1 MAKSIIGLD
10 IGTNN
15 VKAVELVESGKE
27 IILKHVGYAQIE
39 AIPDLTNEEERHKA
53 LVKAIQAV
61 LPKSGL
67 KTKKVVTALN
77 GKLVINRIISLPKGP
92 VMRLAREEV
101 KKMIIAEIEAEIPFP
116 VEEAAVD
123 YYTLDD
129 PATTKEEKIR
139 ISVVV
144 VPKSEIDKNIALM
157 REIGLEQE
165 AIDVVSF
172 ALMRGITVLKPRLN
186 VETTGIIEL
195 GAATTEVVVT
205 KGSDMLFT
213 RNVPLGGN
221 LLTRVI
227 QDILNLDY
235 EKAENSKIKEGLP
248 PTVTPQFERIA
259 TEIRNSLSYFQL
271 QEHKKID
278 LAFVCGGGSKLRQ
291 VLQFLKEKIDIPLEI
306 ANPPLENV
314 KNEMK
319 NIPVGLL
326 EEIGPSLI
334 TAIGLAMKAKKNEK
348 RFNLLPDNMRKEGV
362 SFKIYYLGAGIITAA
377 IILLLYLLLS
387 FKTKQ
392 QENKIA
398 DMKKALSNVQYI
410 VERTQES
417 AQTLAEVT
425 KLEGILK
432 DIYIITP
439 PLAQVLEEL
448 VVSMPATVWLREV
461 IISGDTPEAAA
472 ITAKTAKDAKGAKK
486 KAGPPPNLELNVVGL
501 ATKSAGVADF
511 MVNLKQWPHFSACE
525 LTGAKL
531 AAIGTEQGV
540 SWTIK
545 CKLLTPVAEKDK
557 KPEAKK

>member
-27 IILKHVGYAQIE
+27 IILKHVGFARIE
-39 AIPDLTNEEERHKA
+39 AIPDLTNEEDRHKA
-53 LVKAIQAV
+53 LLKAIREA
-61 LPKSGL
+61 LPKSSL

-116 VEEAAVD
+116 VEDAAVD

-139 ISVVV
+139 ISVAV

-157 REIGLEQE
+157 REIGIEQE
-165 AIDVVSF
+165 SIDVVPF
-172 ALMRGITVLKPRLN
+172 ALMRGLTTLKPRLN

-205 KGSDMLFT
+205 RGLDMLFT

-235 EKAENSKIKEGLP
+235 EKAENSKITEGLP

-278 LAFVCGGGSKLRQ
+278 LAFICGGGSKLRQ

-306 ANPPLENV
+306 ANPPLENI

-326 EEIGPSLI
+326 EEIGPSLV
-334 TAIGLAMKAKKNEK
+334 TVIGLAMKAKKNEK
-348 RFNLLPDNMRKEGV
+348 RFNFLPENMRKEGV
-362 SFKIYYLGAGIITAA
+362 SFKIYYIGAGLATAA
-377 IILLLYLLLS
+377 VILLFYLLLAY
-387 FKTKQ
+387 KIKQ
-392 QENKIA
+392 KETSIV
-398 DMKKALSNVQYI
+398 DMKKALSNVQYV
-410 VERTQES
+410 VERTQEA
-417 AQTLAEVT
+417 AQALAEAT
-425 KLEGILK
+425 RLEGILK
-432 DIYIITP
+432 EIFVITP
-439 PLAQVLEEL
+439 PLAQVLDEL

-461 IISGDTPEAAA
+461 IISGDIPEAAA
-472 ITAKTAKDAKGAKK
+472 ITAKTARDGKGAKK
-486 KAGPPPNLELNVVGL
+486 KAGPPPPLSLEVVGL
-501 ATKSAGVADF
+501 STKSVGVADF
-511 MVNLKQWPHFSACE
+511 MINLKQWPHFSSCE
-525 LTGAKL
+525 LTGAKQ

-540 SWTIK
+540 AWTIK
-545 CKLLTPVAEKDK
+545 CSILNPAPAK
-557 KPEAKK
+557 KPEDKK

>member
-1 MAKSIIGLD
+1 MAKAVIGLD

-27 IILKHVGYAQIE
+27 IILKHVGFAQIE
-39 AIPDLTNEEERHKA
+39 AIPDLTNEEDRHKA
-53 LVKAIQAV
+53 LVKAIQAA
-61 LPKSGL
+61 LPKSSL
-67 KTKKVVTALN
+67 KTKKVATALN

-129 PATTKEEKIR
+129 PATTKEEKVR
-139 ISVVV
+139 ISVAV

-165 AIDVVSF
+165 AIDVVPF

-205 KGSDMLFT
+205 KGLDMLFT

-362 SFKIYYLGAGIITAA
+362 SFKIYYIGAGIVTAA
-377 IILLLYLLLS
+377 IILLLYLLLA

-392 QENKIA
+392 QEVKIA
-398 DMKKALSNVQYI
+398 DMKKALNNVQY
-410 VERTQES
+410 VVDRSQES
-417 AQTLAEVT
+417 VQTLAETT
-425 KLEGILK
+425 KFEGILK
-432 DIYIITP
+432 NIYIITP
-439 PLAQVLEEL
+439 PIAQVLEEL
-448 VVSMPATVWLREV
+448 IVSMPPTVWLREV

-472 ITAKTAKDAKGAKK
+472 ITAKTAKGTKK
-486 KAGPPPNLELNVVGL
+486 KAGPPPNLELRVVGL

-525 LTGAKL
+525 LVGAKL

-540 SWTIK
+540 SWSIN
-545 CKLLTPVAEKDK
+545 CKLLNPVIEKDK
-557 KPEAKK
+557 KPKAKK